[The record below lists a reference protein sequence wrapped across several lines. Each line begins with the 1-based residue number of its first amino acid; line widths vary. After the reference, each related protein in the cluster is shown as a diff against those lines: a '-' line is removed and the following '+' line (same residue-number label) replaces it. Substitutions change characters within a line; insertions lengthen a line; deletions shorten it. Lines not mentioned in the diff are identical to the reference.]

1 MESVPDRP
9 GPPGPEDEEEYPAGT
24 EVDDDPPGVGDGDI
38 DEDQPGLSEDPPQA
52 D

>member
-9 GPPGPEDEEEYPAGT
+9 DATEDEGEEYPAGT
-24 EVDDDPPGVGDGDI
+24 EIPSDPPGVGDGDL
-38 DEDQPGLSEDPPQA
+38 DEAQPGLSEDPPQA

>member
-9 GPPGPEDEEEYPAGT
+9 GPPDDGEEYPAGT
-24 EVDDDPPGVGDGDI
+24 ETPSDPPGVGDGDL
-38 DEDQPGLSEDPPQA
+38 DEAQPGLSEDPPQT